1 MNILY
6 TAPSAISG
14 IGLFCKQPIAYE
26 QCILSLKGDHV
37 FHDYTPKFAKEGPS
51 WIGIGPNEWVIPPK
65 GSPVLFVNH
74 SCKPNVFI
82 NQYLELVS
90 ATPLA
95 ANTELLLDYS
105 STELDPYWEM
115 TCACKNENCRK
126 LIKNFESLP
135 TLLKVK
141 YSYFIHPS
149 FWKKAIEQQWI
160 NCLKK

>member
-14 IGLFCKQPIAYE
+14 MGLFCNRPLAYE
-26 QCILSLKGDHV
+26 ECILSLKGDRV
-37 FHDYTPKFAKEGPS
+37 FHDYTPKFAEEGS
-51 WIGIGPNEWVIPPK
+51 NWIGIGPNEWIIPPK
-65 GSPVLFVNH
+65 GSPVLLVNH

-82 NQYLELVS
+82 NKYLELVA

-126 LIKNFESLP
+126 LIKNFDSLP
-135 TLLKVK
+135 ILVKVK

-149 FWKKAIEQQWI
+149 FWKKAIEKQW
-160 NCLKK
+160 K

>member
-14 IGLFCKQPIAYE
+14 MGLFCKCPLAYE
-26 QCILSLKGDHV
+26 ECILSLKGDRV
-37 FHDYTPKFAKEGPS
+37 FHDYTPKFAEEGPN
-51 WIGIGPNEWVIPPK
+51 WIGIGPNEWIIPPK

-82 NQYLELVS
+82 NKYLELVA
-90 ATPLA
+90 ATPLV

-115 TCACKNENCRK
+115 TCACKNEDCRK

-135 TLLKVK
+135 ILLKVK

-149 FWKKAIEQQWI
+149 FWKKTIEKQWI
-160 NCLKK
+160 NS